1 MAPISAAASMILSSC
16 WRRIGTARS
25 PRAGANAGSDG
36 LPSSAVGALLRDG
49 APTVAFR
56 GGGAGGLSAEPSTF
70 GRPMACDAEKMMEE
84 AGVKA

>member
-1 MAPISAAASMILSSC
+1 MILSSC
-16 WRRIGTARS
+16 WRRIGTAKS

-49 APTVAFR
+49 APIVAFTPIVAFQ
-56 GGGAGGLSAEPSTF
+56 GGGEGGLSAEPSTF

>member
-1 MAPISAAASMILSSC
+1 MILSSC

-25 PRAGANAGSDG
+25 PRAGANAETDG
-36 LPSSAVGALLRDG
+36 LSYSAVGALLRGG
-49 APTVAFR
+49 APTVAYTPIVAFQ
-56 GGGAGGLSAEPSTF
+56 GGAGGLSAEPSTF